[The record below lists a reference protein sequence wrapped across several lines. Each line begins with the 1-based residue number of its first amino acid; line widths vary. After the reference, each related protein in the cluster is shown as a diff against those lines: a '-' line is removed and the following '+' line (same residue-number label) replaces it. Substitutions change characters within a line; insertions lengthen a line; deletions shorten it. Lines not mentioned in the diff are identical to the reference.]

1 MGNYGGMDALP
12 SLAAPLSNRNRVQVQ
27 SSRAL
32 GVFALSAVI
41 LAAISFGAVDI
52 IISTDSSATV
62 PAPAVLYAVIGTLSL
77 LASVVPAFVWLV
89 RTLSHPHLD
98 EDIEPIPVSVSAAS
112 SFEDDE
118 L

>member
-1 MGNYGGMDALP
+1 
-12 SLAAPLSNRNRVQVQ
+12 VQ

-32 GVFALSAVI
+32 GAFALSAVI

-52 IISTDSSATV
+52 IISTNRSSTL
-62 PAPAVLYAVIGTLSL
+62 PSPAVLYAVIGTLSL
-77 LASVVPAFVWLV
+77 LASIVPAFVWLV
-89 RTLSHPHLD
+89 RTLRHPHLD
-98 EDIEPIPVSVSAAS
+98 EDIEPMPVSVSAAS